1 MKRDPELRER
11 RVELLKKRFGLRKME
26 ELKEAS
32 SSIPGESMIERIN
45 DLVENRTMQISQR
58 VSKLSNVTDLD
69 RGIIENIEIGKGVH
83 MKVLA
88 LSISQPNSR
97 TVVVV
102 VKDKGNTERLH
113 KALKREYPNLRVS
126 LMDRERIEL
135 TLPVLTDEARE
146 GRGEQVDAVISAG
159 RKELKKL
166 ELQTYDEIKKLN
178 LPEKEVI
185 ILRTTVRDM
194 FEKAE
199 KDLERVFESA
209 MDDLNLDFR

>member
-1 MKRDPELRER
+1 MKRDPELQER
-11 RVELLKKRFGLRKME
+11 KVELLNKRFGLRKME
-26 ELKEAS
+26 ELKEVS
-32 SSIPGESMIERIN
+32 SSIPGESMIERIK
-45 DLVENRTMQISQR
+45 DLVETRTNQISQR

-69 RGIIENIEIGKGVH
+69 RGMIEDTEIGKGIK

-97 TVVVV
+97 TVIVV
-102 VKDKGNTERLH
+102 VKDRGNTERLY
-113 KALKREYPNLRVS
+113 KALKREYPNHRVS

-135 TLPVLTDEARE
+135 TLPGLTDEVRE

-166 ELQTYDEIKKLN
+166 ELEMYDEIKKLN

-185 ILRTTVRDM
+185 ILRTTVRDI

-199 KDLERVFESA
+199 QDLEWLFKSA
-209 MDDLNLDFR
+209 MDDLDLDFR